1 MAELP
6 DSAEIV
12 VIGGGVIGLS
22 VAYHL
27 AKLGEKDVI
36 LLERHRLTSGTSWH
50 AAGIIGPLRASANLT
65 HLSAYATEL
74 LPKIETETGQETGY
88 RQTGGFWLAQ
98 TEDRMR
104 ELRRIC
110 DVGTTAGLHPEILT
124 PRELSE
130 RSHWLNTKDL
140 AGGMWVKEDGQA
152 NPVDVCMAYAKGAHN
167 RGVRI
172 YEGTGVQ
179 TVHTRDGSVTS
190 VETVDGHTISC
201 KKIVNCCG
209 AWAKLLGQ
217 RSGVSIPL
225 QAVEH
230 MYLVTETVPTLPQPF
245 PVIRDLEGRIYIK
258 EDAGRLVLG
267 GFEPNAKVWRPDSHG
282 PDAPFLELDDD
293 WDQFEPFMQAG
304 LNRIPRLSA
313 AGIKHFMT
321 GPESFTPDTKQ
332 VMGEAP
338 ECRNYFV
345 AAGFNSIGI
354 ISSAGA
360 GKVMAEWVSDGACP
374 LDIWDLDI
382 ARFEPRHSSKAF
394 LEARAPE
401 AVASQFE
408 MHWPYKQMK
417 TGRGLIR
424 SPFHKAWAEQKAIFG
439 APTGFERPLYF
450 GEAKPYSYGQQRWW
464 PAVEREVAAMTG
476 RAALLELTP
485 FGKFLIEGRHALRF
499 LQRICV
505 SNMDIAPGRLIYT
518 QMLNARG
525 RIEADVTVT
534 RIAGDRFLMVSG
546 AATRIKDKA
555 WLNRS
560 LKGDHVAITDVTSD
574 YAVLGVMGPEA
585 RTILSGLTPDNLSN
599 DTFSFGSSREIE
611 LGHARIRASRVSYV
625 GELGW
630 ELYIPREF
638 ADHVYEQLQPAGL
651 QPMGLF
657 AIDSCRMEKGYKH
670 WGHDIGIGDTPIES
684 GLSFTIDW
692 DKPGGFTGR
701 DAVMRQRQ
709 GGVRRRLIQFEAPLD
724 PLLLHEEPV
733 LRRRKHVGQT
743 TSGARGFRT
752 KKNLCFASIEVERG
766 ESLAATLADSY
777 DVVVEGKTYSLTP
790 LKKPPFDPAGRRMKA

>member
-27 AKLGEKDVI
+27 AKLGCRDVI
-36 LLERHRLTSGTSWH
+36 VLERHKLTSGTSWH

-65 HLSAYATEL
+65 HLSAYATKL
-74 LPKIETETGQETGY
+74 LPKIEQETGQSTGY

-98 TEDRMR
+98 SEERMR

-110 DVGTTAGLHPEILT
+110 DVGTMSGLNPKIMT
-124 PRELSE
+124 PGEVADRL
-130 RSHWLNTKDL
+130 RIIHTRDL
-140 AGGMWVKEDGQA
+140 AGGMWVPEDGQA
-152 NPVDVCMAYAKGAHN
+152 NPVDVCMAYAKGARD

-172 YEGTGVQ
+172 FEDTSVA
-179 TVHTRDGSVTS
+179 TVHHRGGAVSS
-190 VETVDGHTISC
+190 VEAGDGHIISC
-201 KKIVNCCG
+201 KKIVNCGG
-209 AWAKLLGQ
+209 AWAKRLAQ
-217 RSGVSIPL
+217 SSGISIPL

-230 MYLVTETVPTLPQPF
+230 MYVVTEPIPALPQPF

-267 GFEPNAKVWRPDSHG
+267 GFEPNAKIWHPDGAG
-282 PDAPFLELDDD
+282 PDAPFLELPED

-304 LNRIPRLSA
+304 LKRIPGLSS
-313 AGIKHFMT
+313 AGIQHFMT

-354 ISSAGA
+354 ISSAGT

-374 LDIWDLDI
+374 MDIWDLDI
-382 ARFEPRHSSKAF
+382 ARFEPRHSGKAF
-394 LEARAPE
+394 QKARVQE

-417 TGRGLIR
+417 TGRGLAR
-424 SPFHKAWAEQKAIFG
+424 SPFHKAWAEQGAVFG

-450 GEAKPYSYGQQRWW
+450 GPAQRYTYGHQRWW
-464 PAVEREVAAMTG
+464 PSVEQEIKALTERG
-476 RAALLELTP
+476 ALLELTP

-499 LQRICV
+499 LQRVCP
-505 SNMDIAPGRLIYT
+505 SNMDIPVGRLIYT

-525 RIEADVTVT
+525 RIEADVTVM
-534 RIAGDRFLMVSG
+534 RLSEDRFLMVSG
-546 AATRIKDKA
+546 AATRIKDQA

-560 LKGDHVAITDVTSD
+560 VRGDRVAITDVTSS

-585 RTILSGLTPDNLSN
+585 RNVLSALTPDDLANK
-599 DTFSFGSSREIE
+599 SFPYGHTQEIE
-611 LGHARIRASRVSYV
+611 IGHARVRACRVSYV

-630 ELYIPREF
+630 
-638 ADHVYEQLQPAGL
+638 
-651 QPMGLF
+651 
-657 AIDSCRMEKGYKH
+657 
-670 WGHDIGIGDTPIES
+670 
-684 GLSFTIDW
+684 
-692 DKPGGFTGR
+692 
-701 DAVMRQRQ
+701 
-709 GGVRRRLIQFEAPLD
+709 
-724 PLLLHEEPV
+724 
-733 LRRRKHVGQT
+733 
-743 TSGARGFRT
+743 
-752 KKNLCFASIEVERG
+752 
-766 ESLAATLADSY
+766 
-777 DVVVEGKTYSLTP
+777 
-790 LKKPPFDPAGRRMKA
+790 